1 MLKIIIKKY
10 IYDEIFQIFLV
21 VFFLCFFSNLF
32 CFILSTATFGSHKKG
47 SNKSV
52 VFFTIV
58 TTFVL
63 DRFCMLNSYIHW
75 ENVPKLQNFVFIVH
89 FRLSTVFSPRSQKR
103 WGHLKDNRSL
113 YPNVF
118 KLFCLNS
125 HNLQSSQGIQGMI
138 FFSYCFFNIAVSSE
152 NLKIDFFY
160 STIYNHDF
168 FFYMKKKFNSD
179 NCMHI
184 KKNT

>member
-1 MLKIIIKKY
+1 M
-10 IYDEIFQIFLV
+10 
-21 VFFLCFFSNLF
+21 FFFK
-32 CFILSTATFGSHKKG
+32 FILLHFIDCHFWFSQEGFKQIC
-47 SNKSV
+47 

-125 HNLQSSQGIQGMI
+125 HNFQSSQGIQGMI

-152 NLKIDFFY
+152 KLKIDFFY

>member
-1 MLKIIIKKY
+1 MLKIILKKY

-21 VFFLCFFSNLF
+21 VFFYVFFQIYSASFYRLPPLVLTRRVQTNLCFF
-32 CFILSTATFGSHKKG
+32 A
-47 SNKSV
+47 
-52 VFFTIV
+52 IV

-125 HNLQSSQGIQGMI
+125 HNFQSSQGIQGMI